1 MRKKQYLRSKLSEQT
16 NTFESRR
23 KKMRTN
29 RNGFFLKI
37 VLLFW
42 GCFIF
47 FKMSLMNFGY
57 SANQRRTSHI

>member
-1 MRKKQYLRSKLSEQT
+1 MRKKNNIYDQNCPNRQT
-16 NTFESRR
+16 FLKV
-23 KKMRTN
+23 KKKNAN

-37 VLLFW
+37 VLLFC